1 MPVQCVCLQGSGV
14 PRDRLDAELLV
25 VEEETVSCFRLC
37 VMCHACAY
45 VCLQGSGVPRDRL
58 DAELLV
64 VEEEAIAGLPP
75 WMIYQ
80 SMASGACGTSSY
92 FCFVP
97 PCLHRTIFRQ
107 WFRCKWEALVLRF
120 GHKGMSKGMSTEFE
134 ST

>member
-75 WMIYQ
+75 PPLPFPPPA
-80 SMASGACGTSSY
+80 SMDDLPVNG
-92 FCFVP
+92 
-97 PCLHRTIFRQ
+97 
-107 WFRCKWEALVLRF
+107 FRCVWNV
-120 GHKGMSKGMSTEFE
+120 
-134 ST
+134 